1 VTPRAFR
8 ERVTI
13 AARAAAYIL
22 VSLPFAVAYLVF
34 LAVTMLLGA
43 LLAPVRLGAPVLL
56 WAADIVWRFAAFER
70 GLGNRLLAA
79 RIPPL
84 PEQTVSDRSLRGV
97 REHMSGPGY
106 ARGLALTAVKLPASI
121 AATVAGLGPVALTIG
136 LLGLGID
143 GVAAPDAGKFVGP
156 FTLNAGTGLV
166 LCALAIP
173 SAIVSIAALDGLSSS
188 LRSIVRS
195 LLLTVPAAGS
205 PVREMLAESLG
216 DRTLAIAYWLP
227 DRHVFVDE
235 SGRQVAL
242 PEPGSGRAWTSV
254 DRGGRRLA
262 AIVHDAELD
271 ATPELV
277 QAAAAGAALA
287 LDNERLKA
295 DLRARLE
302 ELRASR
308 VRIVEAGY
316 AARRRI
322 ERDLHDGA
330 QQLLV
335 ALSIDLRLINSR
347 LGEAD
352 PDTKSLAEGA
362 SEKLASA
369 LAELRELARGIHPA
383 VLSERGLG
391 PAVEA
396 IAQRASVPVECELR
410 IRDRLADPLEAAA
423 YFIVAEALTNVAK
436 YAHATTAH
444 VRVLQLEDE
453 LEVEVVDDGIGGA
466 SSDRGSGLRGLADR
480 VAAVDGTLS
489 VKSPE
494 GRGTRVLAR
503 IPYDPSTV
511 LAHPPEQPA
520 APAEA
525 PSEGQPA

>member
-1 VTPRAFR
+1 
-8 ERVTI
+8 
-13 AARAAAYIL
+13 
-22 VSLPFAVAYLVF
+22 
-34 LAVTMLLGA
+34 
-43 LLAPVRLGAPVLL
+43 
-56 WAADIVWRFAAFER
+56 
-70 GLGNRLLAA
+70 
-79 RIPPL
+79 
-84 PEQTVSDRSLRGV
+84 
-97 REHMSGPGY
+97 
-106 ARGLALTAVKLPASI
+106 
-121 AATVAGLGPVALTIG
+121 
-136 LLGLGID
+136 
-143 GVAAPDAGKFVGP
+143 
-156 FTLNAGTGLV
+156 
-166 LCALAIP
+166 
-173 SAIVSIAALDGLSSS
+173 
-188 LRSIVRS
+188 
-195 LLLTVPAAGS
+195 
-205 PVREMLAESLG
+205 MLAESLG
-216 DRTLAIAYWLP
+216 DRTLAVAYWLP
-227 DRHVFVDE
+227 DRDVFVDE
-235 SGRQVAL
+235 SGRQVDL

-330 QQLLV
+330 QQQLV
-335 ALSIDLRLINSR
+335 ALSIDLRLIKSR

-352 PDTKSLAEGA
+352 PDTKALAEGA

-396 IAQRASVPVECELR
+396 IAQRAPVPVECHLQ
-410 IRDRLADPLEAAA
+410 IRDRLPDPLEAAA
-423 YFIVAEALTNVAK
+423 YFVAAEALTNVAK
-436 YAHATTAH
+436 YAQATSAE
-444 VRVLQLEDE
+444 VRVIQLDDE

-466 SSDRGSGLRGLADR
+466 SADRGSGLRGLADR

-489 VKSPE
+489 IVSPE
-494 GRGTRVLAR
+494 GQGTRVVAR
-503 IPYDPSTV
+503 IPYNPSEV
-511 LAHPPEQPA
+511 LKPRGEERAPRTA
-520 APAEA
+520 AP
-525 PSEGQPA
+525 SQGQAA